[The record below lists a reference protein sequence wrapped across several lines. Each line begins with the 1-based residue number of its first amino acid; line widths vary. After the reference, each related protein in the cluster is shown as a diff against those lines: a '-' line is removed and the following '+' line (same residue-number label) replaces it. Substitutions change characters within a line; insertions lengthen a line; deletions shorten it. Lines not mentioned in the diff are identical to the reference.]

1 MSMIES
7 YIVIE
12 ALTLIGLIIVA
23 RIYWRLKSNQD
34 PLLSIVPVK
43 AIQLAKRLPK
53 VLIKADQ
60 EKTRKEYVEKN
71 G

>member
-1 MSMIES
+1 MSIIES
-7 YIVIE
+7 CIVIE

-43 AIQLAKRLPK
+43 AVQLTKRLPR

-60 EKTRKEYVEKN
+60 EKTRLEYIDNN